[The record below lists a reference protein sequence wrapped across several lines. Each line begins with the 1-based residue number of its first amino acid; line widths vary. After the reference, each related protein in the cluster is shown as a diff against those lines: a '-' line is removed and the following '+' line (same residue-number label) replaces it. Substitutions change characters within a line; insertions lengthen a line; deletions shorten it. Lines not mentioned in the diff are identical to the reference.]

1 MFLNVACLF
10 KSTVNSSLNFSSAIF
25 TNTESLCIVK
35 FLPVCSFVF
44 MSITGSRKRQMTI
57 GKSHSGGSDAD
68 DESLQPAKQPNRKS
82 LSSVSFAS
90 TPFVRGSPSVP
101 AHVSPI
107 SLSFASKNSSYKSAD
122 GTFTSGSARTVR
134 SSVGSASGSSVGDN
148 SKVDPEE
155 EVTIT
160 NDTTQPEGEFSR
172 IFSSLKI
179 SLSNPVRRRRGAG
192 A

>member
-1 MFLNVACLF
+1 
-10 KSTVNSSLNFSSAIF
+10 
-25 TNTESLCIVK
+25 
-35 FLPVCSFVF
+35 
-44 MSITGSRKRQMTI
+44 MTI

-101 AHVSPI
+101 ANVSPI

-160 NDTTQPEGEFSR
+160 NDTTQPGGS
-172 IFSSLKI
+172 
-179 SLSNPVRRRRGAG
+179 
-192 A
+192 

>member
-1 MFLNVACLF
+1 
-10 KSTVNSSLNFSSAIF
+10 
-25 TNTESLCIVK
+25 
-35 FLPVCSFVF
+35 
-44 MSITGSRKRQMTI
+44 MTI

-101 AHVSPI
+101 ANVSPI

-179 SLSNPVRRRRGAG
+179 SLSNPVRNVGELVRNELDPRWRDLCSSPVPVSLICSLRVLLSSQECKRRRANCHRT
-192 A
+192 

>member
-1 MFLNVACLF
+1 
-10 KSTVNSSLNFSSAIF
+10 
-25 TNTESLCIVK
+25 
-35 FLPVCSFVF
+35 
-44 MSITGSRKRQMTI
+44 MTI

-101 AHVSPI
+101 ANVSPI
-107 SLSFASKNSSYKSAD
+107 ASKNSSYKSAD
-122 GTFTSGSARTVR
+122 GTFTPGSARTVR

-160 NDTTQPEGEFSR
+160 NDTTQPEGELSR

-179 SLSNPVRRRRGAG
+179 SLSNPVRRLGGGAG

>member
-1 MFLNVACLF
+1 
-10 KSTVNSSLNFSSAIF
+10 
-25 TNTESLCIVK
+25 
-35 FLPVCSFVF
+35 
-44 MSITGSRKRQMTI
+44 MTI

-82 LSSVSFAS
+82 VSSVSFAS

-101 AHVSPI
+101 ANVSPI

-122 GTFTSGSARTVR
+122 GTFTPGSARTVR

-160 NDTTQPEGEFSR
+160 NDTMQPEGELGR
-172 IFSSLKI
+172 IFSSGLVRNELHPRWRDVCSSPVPV
-179 SLSNPVRRRRGAG
+179 SLICSLRVLLSSQECKRRQANCHRT
-192 A
+192 